1 MIEWVLPVLNQI
13 RTPDDMIGYMF
24 SMGGYVYPL
33 LAEKYNPED
42 GYPCSD
48 GALMLTLDG
57 PYSFVE
63 QEKKIRLDRA
73 LYELEHQS

>member
-1 MIEWVLPVLNQI
+1 
-13 RTPDDMIGYMF
+13 
-24 SMGGYVYPL
+24 MGGYVYPL